1 MTLHNRDLKQ
11 RSEIFVLVKHFK
23 RLSPRVQNGDRFHQK
38 SLQFMINKNNTM
50 TNQQHITT
58 TTWSTTPPTSK
69 PLSIL
74 HLAVAATSA
83 VRSNSFLD
91 DESISL
97 FPSAQVFLSS
107 LNSSPTPLILKSTVK
122 DVQVVEFLLQCGF
135 STSCRNNEAK
145 TPLHTAALKVGKI
158 VTIHHQDDD
167 DRDGCRRGE
176 VMHDDE
182 MGGSGESDVMGP
194 RPSDLVASA
203 SDGLSWQATRT

>member
-1 MTLHNRDLKQ
+1 MTLHNRDLQQ

-23 RLSPRVQNGDRFHQK
+23 RLSPRAQNGDRFHHK

-50 TNQQHITT
+50 TIQQHITT

-107 LNSSPTPLILKSTVK
+107 LNPSPAPLILKSTVK
-122 DVQVVEFLLQCGF
+122 DDRYSGGRVPVALRLLHLVPQQRGQDPAPHG
-135 STSCRNNEAK
+135 RPQGEQDR
-145 TPLHTAALKVGKI
+145 H
-158 VTIHHQDDD
+158 HHQDDD
-167 DRDGCRRGE
+167 DRDDCRWGE

-182 MGGSGESDVMGP
+182 MGGSGESDVMAP
-194 RPSDLVASA
+194 RPSDLVACA
-203 SDGLSWQATRT
+203 SDGLS